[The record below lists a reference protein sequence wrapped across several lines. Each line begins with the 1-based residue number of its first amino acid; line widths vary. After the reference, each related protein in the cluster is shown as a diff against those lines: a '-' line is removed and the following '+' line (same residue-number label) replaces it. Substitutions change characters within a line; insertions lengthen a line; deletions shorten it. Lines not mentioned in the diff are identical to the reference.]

1 MAGGSVAKLGTFAY
15 AGTFKLYTFFP
26 WWFLFF
32 LLPNCW
38 LCLILGKL
46 PPTCC
51 TMLHHRRQP
60 TPRGGKQCQD
70 HGGRKGESRLSF
82 AGLQNLC

>member
-1 MAGGSVAKLGTFAY
+1 MAGGSVAKLGTYAY

-32 LLPNCW
+32 SLPNCW

-51 TMLHHRRQP
+51 TTGGSRRHVEESSVK
-60 TPRGGKQCQD
+60 TAGEKVSRETE
-70 HGGRKGESRLSF
+70 RK